1 TALVSLSTCGTVT
14 GFTVAHGTVA
24 EMTSPAGVPAHLR
37 ALDEPAA
44 SASPGDGA
52 LRSAIVSVARHYLQL
67 ARTRT
72 PAEMESLIW
81 QVSSGERGGTRTRCR
96 ASR

>member
-1 TALVSLSTCGTVT
+1 MSLSTCGTVT

-24 EMTSPAGVPAHLR
+24 DMTSPAGMPAHLL
-37 ALDEPAA
+37 ALDQPAA
-44 SASPGDGA
+44 SSSSGDSA

-72 PAEMESLIW
+72 
-81 QVSSGERGGTRTRCR
+81 R
-96 ASR
+96 